1 MQHELIKG
9 LVNKQVTK
17 VRVYKIMALKF
28 DRKLNNNNY
37 FLSKPT
43 IIITTIEANMSWEL
57 QAVCLFL
64 MFVVRGLN
72 NLLSRLWIM
81 LLPLEAA
88 ERVRFCYIHTLLP
101 LPLFRIFRGNNIQL
115 S

>member
-43 IIITTIEANMSWEL
+43 IIITTRSKHVVGITGSLFVFN
-57 QAVCLFL
+57 VCC
-64 MFVVRGLN
+64 
-72 NLLSRLWIM
+72 
-81 LLPLEAA
+81 
-88 ERVRFCYIHTLLP
+88 ERFE
-101 LPLFRIFRGNNIQL
+101 
-115 S
+115 